1 MENTLKQDS
10 GDARKQF
17 VESLREKQTE
27 DIKLLASLKAK
38 MLTAENEFLE
48 RKTDYLSQQTRVEQ
62 NARALKA
69 FEPRKPR
76 AKKTPKES

>member
-1 MENTLKQDS
+1 METLKETLLKQQDEAEEKLIRLA
-10 GDARKQF
+10 DNLVEAEKEYKAAKAAWKQ
-17 VESLREKQTE
+17 Q
-27 DIKLLASLKAK
+27 
-38 MLTAENEFLE
+38 NEIC
-48 RKTDYLSQQTRVEQ
+48 EQ

>member
-1 MENTLKQDS
+1 METLK
-10 GDARKQF
+10 
-17 VESLREKQTE
+17 ET
-27 DIKLLASLKAK
+27 LKAK
-38 MLTAENEFLE
+38 QAEEEEKLADLADNLFEAEKEYKAAKAAWKQQNEIC
-48 RKTDYLSQQTRVEQ
+48 DQ

>member
-1 MENTLKQDS
+1 METLK
-10 GDARKQF
+10 
-17 VESLREKQTE
+17 ET
-27 DIKLLASLKAK
+27 LKAK
-38 MLTAENEFLE
+38 QIEEMNKLNSLAGFLKDAKKAFE
-48 RKTDYLSQQTRVEQ
+48 EARDKYKAQELICDQ

>member
-1 MENTLKQDS
+1 METLKETLL
-10 GDARKQF
+10 KQQAEEEYKLIQLAD
-17 VESLREKQTE
+17 VLVKAEKE
-27 DIKLLASLKAK
+27 FKSAKAAWK
-38 MLTAENEFLE
+38 EQNEICN
-48 RKTDYLSQQTRVEQ
+48 Q